1 MDLSTWDTDDMK
13 GEEYVGEK
21 KYRQDMQ
28 NLTPNDVLEVLLDTI
43 DKDTTVDMI
52 EGNML
57 EAIDRINNLRFNRIK
72 QLLGI
77 KSSQDFIEEQKRREQ
92 RKQEE
97 SKIEVKA
104 QECLKTM
111 TEENMEKKIDIRPED
126 ALEYLYEISDKWKK
140 EKDPIDSMKA
150 DLRTMIRY
158 FKEEKFDKLQDEFRV
173 DP

>member
-57 EAIDRINNLRFNRIK
+57 AAIDRINCLRFNRIK

-77 KSSQDFIEEQKRREQ
+77 KSSQDFIEDQKRREQ

-104 QECLKTM
+104 QE
-111 TEENMEKKIDIRPED
+111 
-126 ALEYLYEISDKWKK
+126 
-140 EKDPIDSMKA
+140 
-150 DLRTMIRY
+150 
-158 FKEEKFDKLQDEFRV
+158 
-173 DP
+173 